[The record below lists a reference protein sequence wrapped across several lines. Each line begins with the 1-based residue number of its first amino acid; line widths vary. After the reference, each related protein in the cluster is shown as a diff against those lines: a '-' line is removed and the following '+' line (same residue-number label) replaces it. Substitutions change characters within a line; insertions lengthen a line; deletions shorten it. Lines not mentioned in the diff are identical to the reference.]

1 MIATRADTL
10 SDTVPHAHEPE
21 LAGVPTDSFL
31 PKWTYDSVPG
41 WLVIEDLWA
50 DPVAATFRRNTA
62 RLEPDSVVAI
72 FPFDSSWARADR
84 RRSLTL
90 LLPEG
95 AATVFPNRFLGKY
108 DHDDDATAVA
118 LRSSRRFSLS
128 GLFAAWLLPTE
139 YAKDAV
145 ALPIHDE
152 VSADSSRRSWSIGPV
167 RLVLRR
173 SSSVEATLTA
183 ERDRVHPEEVRKIGV
198 DTAADSH
205 WGLES
210 PKTLSLVD
218 KWRVPMIASAFR
230 VGNNGPIVVVYAQSG
245 HECLNVFAVVFFP
258 NRINLMDK
266 PSFYECER

>member
-1 MIATRADTL
+1 
-10 SDTVPHAHEPE
+10 VPHAYAPE
-21 LAGVPTDSFL
+21 LAGAPTDSFL

-41 WLVIEDLWA
+41 WLVIEDMWA
-50 DPVAATFRRNTA
+50 DPVAAPFRRNTA
-62 RLEPDSVVAI
+62 RREPDSLVVI

-95 AATVFPNRFLGKY
+95 AATVFPNRFVGKY
-108 DHDDDATAVA
+108 DHDEDATVVA

-152 VSADSSRRSWSIGPV
+152 VSADSSRRTWSIGPA

-173 SSSVEATLTA
+173 SSPVQATLTA
-183 ERDRVHPEEVRKIGV
+183 ERDGARPEDVRKIGV
-198 DTAADSH
+198 DTAADNH
-205 WGLES
+205 WGVES
-210 PKTLSLVD
+210 PKTLSLVE
-218 KWRVPMIASAFR
+218 KQRIPMIGSAFR
-230 VGNNGPIVVVYAQSG
+230 VGHNGPIVVVYEQSG
-245 HECLNVFAVVFFP
+245 YECLNVYAVVFFEH
-258 NRINLMDK
+258 RIRVLDE
-266 PSFYECER
+266 PSFYECTR